1 MKPQPIS
8 CDTPA
13 IHECKRVVGGR
24 LRQVFQATIAV
35 IDDNNNKSSDPTSE
49 VYYIENVK
57 RPNRRVNIEDPIRTI
72 MFLGSW
78 SHT

>member
-8 CDTPA
+8 CESPA

-24 LRQVFQATIAV
+24 LRQVFQATTTV
-35 IDDNNNKSSDPTSE
+35 VDDSNKSLDSE
-49 VYYIENVK
+49 SKVYYTENVK
-57 RPNRRVNIEDPIRTI
+57 RTNHRVNTEDPIRTI